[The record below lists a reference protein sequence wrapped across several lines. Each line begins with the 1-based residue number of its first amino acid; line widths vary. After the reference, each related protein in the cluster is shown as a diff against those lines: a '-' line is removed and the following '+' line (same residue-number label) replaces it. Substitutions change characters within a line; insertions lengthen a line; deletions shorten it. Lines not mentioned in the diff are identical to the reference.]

1 MPIAEPTTMLT
12 DYALATLGAILA
24 GWLGGRA
31 RPLPARLWAAAFV
44 AIALAAAVGGTL
56 HGFGPALALS
66 TRAGLWNLVYGAIGL
81 GNFFMLAG
89 ILFTVVPRRGW
100 PFVLA
105 LLALRL
111 LAYVVFTMAADFRYV
126 MYDLVLTLSVLLG
139 AALYGLARGESS
151 APFVLSGAF
160 LSLLGAFI
168 QTQGVDLHPRFNHND
183 LFHVLEMGAL
193 YLFARAGLRF
203 PRRD

>member
-1 MPIAEPTTMLT
+1 MPIAEPTTTLT
-12 DYALATLGAILA
+12 DYALAAVGAALA
-24 GWLGGRA
+24 GWLGGRT
-31 RPLPARLWAAAFV
+31 RPLPARLWAAAFL

-56 HGFGPALALS
+56 HGWGPALALP
-66 TRAGLWNLVYGAIGL
+66 TRAGLWNVVYAAIGL

-100 PFVLA
+100 TLVLA

-111 LAYVVFTMAADFRYV
+111 LAYVLFTMAADFRYV

-139 AALYGLARGESS
+139 TALFSLARGESS
-151 APFVLSGAF
+151 APFVLAGVL
-160 LSLLGAFI
+160 LSLLGAFV
-168 QTQGVDLHPRFNHND
+168 QTGGVDLHPRFNHND

-203 PRRD
+203 PQR

>member
-12 DYALATLGAILA
+12 DYLLAVLGVILA
-24 GWLGGRA
+24 SWLGGRA

-44 AIALAAAVGGTL
+44 AIALAAGVGGTL
-56 HGFGPALALS
+56 HGWGPALALS
-66 TRAGLWNLVYGAIGL
+66 TRAGLWNLVYAAIGL

-89 ILFTVVPRRGW
+89 LLFTVVPRRVW
-100 PFVLA
+100 PLVLGV
-105 LLALRL
+105 LALRL

-139 AALYGLARGESS
+139 TALYGLARGEPS
-151 APFVLSGAF
+151 APFVLSGVL
-160 LSLLGAFI
+160 LSLLGAFF
-168 QTQGVDLHPRFNHND
+168 QTEGVDLHPRFNHND

-203 PRRD
+203 PRP

>member
-1 MPIAEPTTMLT
+1 MPIAEPTTVLT
-12 DYALATLGAILA
+12 DYALAVLGVILA
-24 GWLGGRA
+24 CWLGGRA
-31 RPLPARLWAAAFV
+31 RPLPTRLWAAAFV
-44 AIALAAAVGGTL
+44 AIALGAGAGGTL
-56 HGFGPALALS
+56 HGWGPALALA
-66 TRAGLWNLVYGAIGL
+66 TRAGLWNFVYAAIGL

-100 PFVLA
+100 PLVLA
-105 LLALRL
+105 VLALRL

-139 AALYGLARGESS
+139 TALYGLARGEPS
-151 APFVLSGAF
+151 ALFVLAGVL
-160 LSLLGAFI
+160 LSLLGAFF
-168 QTQGVDLHPRFNHND
+168 QTEGFDLHPRFNHND

-203 PRRD
+203 PRS